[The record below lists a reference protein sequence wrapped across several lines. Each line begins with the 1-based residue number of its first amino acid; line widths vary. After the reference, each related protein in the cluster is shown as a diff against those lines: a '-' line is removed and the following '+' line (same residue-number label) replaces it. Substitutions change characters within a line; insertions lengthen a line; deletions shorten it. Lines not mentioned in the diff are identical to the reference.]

1 MNTLKKAE
9 EFVIAISLLGAT
21 LLLFV
26 NIVLRNVFSSNP
38 TWAEELIR
46 YVMIWTTFIGASV
59 CFRKGMH
66 VGVDFLLELSKGI
79 YKKGLILF
87 VNLAS
92 MSLMLFLIKYGWD
105 LVLFTKQTN
114 QITPS
119 LQIPLYYIYLAI
131 PVGSLLSLIHL
142 VIQTIQI
149 VLKKVDIEEHLLNNL
164 EE

>member
-9 EFVIAISLLGAT
+9 EFVIAVSLLGVT

-26 NIVLRNVFSSNP
+26 NIVLRNVFNSNP
-38 TWAEELIR
+38 TWAEEFIR
-46 YVMIWTTFIGASV
+46 YAMIWTTFIGASV

-66 VGVDFLLELSKGI
+66 VGVDFLLDLSKGI
-79 YKKGLILF
+79 FKKELFLF

-92 MSLMLFLIKYGWD
+92 ITLMLFLIKYGWD

-131 PVGSLLSLIHL
+131 PVGSFLSLVHL
-142 VIQTIQI
+142 VIQTVQI
-149 VLKKVDIEEHLLNNL
+149 VLNKVDIEQDLLNKI